1 MIRAHDV
8 QISFLVWKLK
18 VCGHAATPPVG
29 RSSAHGRSLG
39 AYGDCRQGWKRRQA
53 CAQPNHISIYKEAV
67 IRRPV
72 QLPAASLLPTWR
84 TVAPIRHS
92 GPDLDLIHDPG
103 PSTKPSRAASPP

>member
-8 QISFLVWKLK
+8 QISSLVWKLK

-39 AYGDCRQGWKRRQA
+39 AYGIAEKAGNVDGLAPGRT
-53 CAQPNHISIYKEAV
+53 IYKDEV
-67 IRRPV
+67 IRRRA
-72 QLPAASLLPTWR
+72 LPFAARLLPTWR
-84 TVAPIRHS
+84 TVAPIRHT

-103 PSTKPSRAASPP
+103 PTAKTSRADSQL

>member
-39 AYGDCRQGWKRRQA
+39 AYGITEKGGNVGGPAPGRT
-53 CAQPNHISIYKEAV
+53 IYKDEV
-67 IRRPV
+67 IRRRV
-72 QLPAASLLPTWR
+72 QLPAACLLPTWR
-84 TVAPIRHS
+84 TVAPIRHT

-103 PSTKPSRAASPP
+103 PSAKPSRAASPP